1 MERVRTGGDEGGAGG
16 ESLKAGSAPEEHEAI
31 PAEQH
36 QEAAPTSPITP
47 YPHQR
52 RLLNIYDEIKEL
64 GDKEIT
70 VESIMDRRIVAQILL
85 AENPERIH
93 EEAGLKYEKWLAK
106 RGKELPRT
114 AQTALARSMLVREMQ
129 TIINRYLCGAFGIT
143 GAMVAMYSAF
153 QLHLLKRI
161 KNLPL
166 TLWPGVAE
174 EEIRLWSSRAGMD
187 PRAVRAAAH
196 LALRLW
202 AHLTHP

>member
-1 MERVRTGGDEGGAGG
+1 MGEDGGGAGG
-16 ESLKAGSAPEEHEAI
+16 EGPRAGAPPGGHEAVAAGQ
-31 PAEQH
+31 P
-36 QEAAPTSPITP
+36 QEAAPTRHLIP

-52 RLLNIYDEIKEL
+52 KPLNVYDEIREL

-70 VESIMDRRIVAQILL
+70 VENIMDRRIVAQILL

-114 AQTALARSMLVREMQ
+114 AQTALARFMLVREMQ
-129 TIINRYLCGAFGIT
+129 AAINRYLCGAFGIT
-143 GAMVAMYSAF
+143 GAMIAMYSGF
-153 QLHLLKRI
+153 QLRLLKRI
-161 KNLPL
+161 RSLPL

-174 EEIRLWSSRAGMD
+174 EEIRLWSSRPGMD

>member
-1 MERVRTGGDEGGAGG
+1 MERVRTGEDEGGAGEEG
-16 ESLKAGSAPEEHEAI
+16 LKAGAGPEEREAI
-31 PAEQH
+31 PAEQP
-36 QEAAPTSPITP
+36 QESAPTSTIIP

-52 RLLNIYDEIKEL
+52 RLLYIYNEIKEL

-143 GAMVAMYSAF
+143 GAMVVMYSGF
-153 QLHLLKRI
+153 QLRLLKRI
-161 KNLPL
+161 RNLPL

-174 EEIRLWSSRAGMD
+174 EEIRLWSGRPGMD